1 MEKGL
6 KYSVSTRVDNTNT
19 AVALGSGSLDVF
31 ATPAMVALMENAAL
45 EAVAKSLPEG
55 STTVGTLVNVAHTR
69 ATGMGD
75 IVTAEAVLEEVDG
88 RRLIFSVTASDSKG
102 QIGKGMHER
111 FIVDCERFLS
121 KL

>member
-6 KYSVSTRVDNTNT
+6 KYSVSVRVDKTNS
-19 AVALGSGSLDVF
+19 AAALGSGNLEVF
-31 ATPAMVALMENAAL
+31 ATPAMVALMENAAMN
-45 EAVAKSLPEG
+45 AVAGELPEG
-55 STTVGTLVNVAHTR
+55 SATVGTLLNVAHTR

-88 RRLIFSVTASDSKG
+88 RRLVFSVSAADSKG
-102 QIGKGMHER
+102 EIGKGKHER
-111 FIVDCERFLS
+111 FIVDCERFLA

>member
-31 ATPAMVALMENAAL
+31 ATPAMMALMENAAL

>member
-6 KYSVSTRVDNTNT
+6 KYSVSTRVDNTNI

-75 IVTAEAVLEEVDG
+75 IFPAGIVIGKITGVNTDTFDLSNVLEMKSDVDFDN
-88 RRLIFSVTASDSKG
+88 INYVT
-102 QIGKGMHER
+102 IE
-111 FIVDCERFLS
+111 L
-121 KL
+121 